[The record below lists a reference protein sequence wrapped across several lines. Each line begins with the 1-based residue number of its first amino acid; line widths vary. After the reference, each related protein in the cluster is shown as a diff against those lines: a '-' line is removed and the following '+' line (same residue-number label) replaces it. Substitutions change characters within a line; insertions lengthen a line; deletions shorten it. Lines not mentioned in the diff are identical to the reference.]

1 MKRKGLAVDQQTLCL
16 NMNLSTLKLHN
27 PVERERTFYMGV
39 KVSVIIPTFN
49 RGNVIGETLESVR
62 AQTLTEW
69 ECIVVDDGSSDD
81 TEELMKTYQEMD
93 PRFTFI
99 KRPTERNKGAC
110 TCRNIGL
117 EHAKGEYIQFLDSDD
132 LISNNKLE
140 EQVKRLE
147 SIGDLY
153 AISTCRWEYFTNFD
167 QNQIRYSNKPTY
179 KNFESP
185 LQLLDVFGSCTT
197 YIPQHVY
204 LMSKALIDK
213 AGPWSEQLVV
223 NQDGEF
229 FVRVLIRSSRI
240 IFATTAY
247 AYYRTS
253 TGGNIST
260 LSNEKKA
267 RGMVESWQLIDLLIQ
282 EKFGVANH
290 AYVKQAKTGLSKR
303 IKAQHPR
310 VFNEH
315 REFFA
320 SKRSL
325 LEHFY
330 LKIRAKILFMYLNR
344 FRKMA

>member
-1 MKRKGLAVDQQTLCL
+1 MK
-16 NMNLSTLKLHN
+16 
-27 PVERERTFYMGV
+27 V

-49 RGNVIGETLESVR
+49 RGNILGETLESVR

-81 TEELMKTYQEMD
+81 TEELMKTYQKMD
-93 PRFTFI
+93 PRFTYV
-99 KRPTERNKGAC
+99 KRPAERNKGAC
-110 TCRNIGL
+110 ACRNIGL

-132 LISNNKLE
+132 IISSNKLE
-140 EQVKRLE
+140 EQVNRLE
-147 SIGDLY
+147 SLDDPL
-153 AISTCRWEYFTNFD
+153 AVSTCRWEYFSNFD
-167 QNQIRYSNKPTY
+167 ENQIRYSNKPTY
-179 KNFESP
+179 KSFESP

-197 YIPQHVY
+197 YLPQHVY
-204 LMSKALIDK
+204 LMSKYLVDI

-229 FVRVLIRSSRI
+229 FVRVLLCSSRI
-240 IFATTAY
+240 VFAPTAF

-282 EKFGVANH
+282 DKFGIANH
-290 AYVKQAKTGLSKR
+290 AYVKQAKTGLSQR
-303 IKAQHPR
+303 IRAQHPK
-310 VFNEH
+310 VFNENK
-315 REFFA
+315 EFFA

-330 LKIRAKILFMYLNR
+330 LKFRAKILFMYLNR
-344 FRKMA
+344 FRKLA